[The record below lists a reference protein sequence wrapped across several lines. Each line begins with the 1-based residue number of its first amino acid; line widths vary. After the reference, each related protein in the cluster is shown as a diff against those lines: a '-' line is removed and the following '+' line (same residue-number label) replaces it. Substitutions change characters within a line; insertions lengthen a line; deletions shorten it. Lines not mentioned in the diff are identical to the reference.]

1 MNRIVLVMIYGHSR
15 IIPDDS
21 RLKEVERECPQMV
34 RELSPLIFM
43 VIHGRFPLI
52 PTRKVLIL
60 IHTTGEVC
68 AEQAFQEDSFSKID

>member
-21 RLKEVERECPQMV
+21 RSKEVERECPQMV

-43 VIHGRFPLI
+43 VIHGRFLVNLPQS
-52 PTRKVLIL
+52 TRNLLHTKGKCVQNRRFGKIL
-60 IHTTGEVC
+60 
-68 AEQAFQEDSFSKID
+68 FQN